1 MGGVG
6 SVGSVDVVEES
17 ARLAALHRLDLLD
30 TAPEERFDRVVRIAQ
45 RVFDVPVVA
54 VNLVDSD
61 RQWSKS
67 QVGLPSDEMPRSES
81 LCSETMWGHEPLVVE
96 DARLDHRF
104 ATFPNVTADP
114 GIRFYA
120 GAPLAT
126 PDGQPV
132 GSLCIV
138 DHQPRSL
145 SPEQVELLS
154 DLAAWVEKELAR
166 DQELAQAAEMLRL
179 MQPRQAPSLPGFTL
193 AGNCLSAREVG
204 GDFYDW
210 YPLSDGTHQFL
221 LGDVMGKGVPA
232 ALIASS
238 VRAVLRGASRFNAL
252 GEAVT
257 RSAYS
262 LDWDLDETGT
272 FVTLFCARLD
282 AATATVEYVD
292 AGHGLA
298 VVVDGYGTHR
308 QLVSEGLPMGALPR
322 DRWEAQ
328 RTVLAPGESLVV
340 ASDGFLDLFGGLPE
354 CLEALQKARTDTT
367 GAAPLVSRLT
377 AAALAE
383 GVPEDD
389 LTLVVLHREEER

>member
-1 MGGVG
+1 MG
-6 SVGSVDVVEES
+6 SLDLVEES

-30 TAPEERFDRVVRIAQ
+30 TAREERFDRVVRIAQ

-54 VNLVDSD
+54 VNLVDAD
-61 RQWSKS
+61 RVE
-67 QVGLPSDEMPRSES
+67 QVADRPRLRRDAARPEF
-81 LCSETMWGHEPLVVE
+81 CSETMWGREPLVVE
-96 DARLDHRF
+96 DARLDTRF
-104 ATFPNVTADP
+104 ASYPNVTCDP

-126 PDGQPV
+126 PDGHPV

-138 DHQPRSL
+138 DHEPRTL
-145 SPEQVELLS
+145 SAEQLELLQ

-166 DQELAQAAEMLRL
+166 DQELAQAAELLRL

-210 YPLSDGTHQFL
+210 YALSDSTQQFL

-238 VRAVLRGASRFNAL
+238 VRAVLRGASRFNPL

-257 RSAYS
+257 RTAYS

-282 AATATVEYVD
+282 PATAVVEYVD

-298 VVVDGYGTHR
+298 VVVDGYGGHR
-308 QLVSEGLPMGALPR
+308 QLVSDGLPLGALPR
-322 DRWEAQ
+322 DRWEA
-328 RTVLAPGESLVV
+328 RSTVLAPGESLVV
-340 ASDGFLDLFGGLPE
+340 ASDGFLDLFGGLSE
-354 CLEALQKARTDTT
+354 CLDALQKARADTT

-377 AAALAE
+377 ADALAV
-383 GVPEDD
+383 GVPDDD
-389 LTLVVLHREEER
+389 LTLVVLHREDDR